1 MAIPTFV
8 ALAVL
13 VVCTAILRPQIRR
26 SADSDG
32 RYKFWTPANTVTTI
46 ATVIALVL
54 SLVFLGMWIW
64 DIAHHYPR

>member
-13 VVCTAILRPQIRR
+13 VICTAILRPRIRR
-26 SADSDG
+26 FVDSDG
-32 RYKFWTPANTVTTI
+32 QYKFWTPANAVT
-46 ATVIALVL
+46 AVVAVIALGL

-64 DIAHHYPR
+64 DIAHQYPR